1 MSGAHEGGI
10 FSLCVLK
17 DGTLVS
23 GGGKDRKVLLWGYD
37 YRKQS
42 EMEVR
47 ALTSG
52 SQTQERNIWILF
64 GSWIFVCR

>member
-1 MSGAHEGGI
+1 MVAKAHEGGI

-23 GGGKDRKVLLWGYD
+23 GGGKDRRMVLWDHD
-37 YRKQS
+37 YNKQS

-47 ALTSG
+47 EEGVDDSKG
-52 SQTQERNIWILF
+52 
-64 GSWIFVCR
+64 